1 MRKLIMP
8 LVFVM
13 LTAAACTSKAAET
26 MMPEKTAPPAGELS
40 APTTPPSTEE
50 VTADEPKPFTLTS
63 LEFVHEEAIP
73 VKFGCDGENISP
85 LLEWTDPPDGTQSF
99 ALIMDDPDAPIGTWV
114 HWVLYNIPAESRS
127 LPENVPAEPTLADGS
142 LHGKNSWKRTDYS
155 GPCPPGGTHR
165 YFFKLYALD
174 ILLEASSD
182 IDASDLL
189 NLMEGHILAQAQLM
203 GVYSR

>member
-1 MRKLIMP
+1 MRKLTLP
-8 LVFVM
+8 
-13 LTAAACTSKAAET
+13 AALFILIISACTSSAAET
-26 MMPEKTAPPAGELS
+26 TVPEKTSPPADEAP
-40 APTTPPSTEE
+40 APTTPPSTED

-63 LEFVHEEAIP
+63 PEFVHEGIIP
-73 VKFGCDGENISP
+73 VKFGCDGEDISP
-85 LLEWTDPPDGTQSF
+85 SLEWTDPPDGTQSF
-99 ALIMDDPDAPIGTWV
+99 VLIMDDPDVPAGTWV

-127 LPENVPAEPTLADGS
+127 LPENVGAEPALADGS
-142 LHGKNSWKRTDYS
+142 LHGKNSWKRTDYG
-155 GPCPPGGTHR
+155 GPCPPSGTHR

-189 NLMEGHILAQAQLM
+189 GLMESHILAQAQLM